1 MLHCAPPPSCYP
13 STSAIYSLSI
23 MLYVLYPKCFA
34 SLSAFPSI
42 CMRPHSP
49 PSLCKSIMLSMNVL
63 LPALIFLYLSLST
76 VCTRLRL
83 SIYIHNAVYV
93 LLPIMLSISVF
104 LLLAGWKGV
113 RGGLSQL
120 IYHIKYQPSST
131 FSLPL
136 FLIPLFTRLSLLS
149 LFSLTPFSSPPTIY
163 ISPSHLSSPLF
174 YRLFAPLT
182 VPLSFPHTS
191 PSEPSS
197 AFLKVPISFTLF
209 FF

>member
-1 MLHCAPPPSCYP
+1 MPLPLSFC
-13 STSAIYSLSI
+13 SLSI
-23 MLYVLYPKCFA
+23 RLYVLYPNCLP

-42 CMRPHSP
+42 CMHPHSP
-49 PSLCKSIMLSMNVL
+49 LSLCTSIMLSMNVL
-63 LPALIFLYLSLST
+63 SPVLIFLYLSLFT
-76 VCTRLRL
+76 VCMRLPL
-83 SIYIHNAVYV
+83 SIYIYNAVYV

-136 FLIPLFTRLSLLS
+136 SFIPPFDRLSLLALFPS
-149 LFSLTPFSSPPTIY
+149 LPFLHLLPFN
-163 ISPSHLSSPLF
+163 ISPSHFSSPLF
-174 YRLFAPLT
+174 IACPPSFSLT
-182 VPLSFPHTS
+182 LLLSFPHTS
-191 PSEPSS
+191 PSEPPQRFSEGS
-197 AFLKVPISFTLF
+197 HLSHF

>member
-23 MLYVLYPKCFA
+23 MLYVLYPNCFA
-34 SLSAFPSI
+34 SLSAFPCI
-42 CMRPHSP
+42 CMLPHSP

-76 VCTRLRL
+76 VCTCLRL
-83 SIYIHNAVYV
+83 SIYIYNAVYV

-120 IYHIKYQPSST
+120 IYHIKYQPSSA

-136 FLIPLFTRLSLLS
+136 FLIPVHPSLSSLTLFPHSLFFTSYHLHLSFSLVLSTFLSLVCPPYSPS
-149 LFSLTPFSSPPTIY
+149 LIPSHFSL
-163 ISPSHLSSPLF
+163 
-174 YRLFAPLT
+174 
-182 VPLSFPHTS
+182 
-191 PSEPSS
+191 
-197 AFLKVPISFTLF
+197 
-209 FF
+209 